1 MTRTLS
7 SRLATTGARLRMRS
21 RELCFEPLPGGRTR
35 FSFMVRNEGAEP
47 SAPERATISFAP
59 FGAFVPGRLLR
70 RVRIP
75 AIEPGEVA
83 RIEQDFGED
92 YLRKQAEVLASM
104 TATRVDMR
112 QPGRVPVTM
121 SYAGNFDVFVR
132 PGLAVERH
140 CGLVSRVVAGALN
153 HACFQV
159 GSGYGAYKLELAQ
172 LPPDWTASLEQFG
185 AQRLGWGEW
194 AESARGVGFLVKFR
208 PPPAALGGSMELRVT
223 EFETARSTSI
233 EFEVPAPT

>member
-7 SRLATTGARLRMRS
+7 SRLATTGARQRKRS
-21 RELCFEPLPGGRTR
+21 PEHCFEPLPGGRTR

-172 LPPDWTASLEQFG
+172 LPPASWSSSG
-185 AQRLGWGEW
+185 RRLLHWVAAWNCGLR
-194 AESARGVGFLVKFR
+194 SSR
-208 PPPAALGGSMELRVT
+208 PLDPPASNSRCRRRLDRGGAAERLKRRR
-223 EFETARSTSI
+223 RSI
-233 EFEVPAPT
+233 R